1 MLTNN
6 DKENQNSHEKQEE
19 TEFYSTLIYRYQFS
33 VEFMENMY
41 QFSKIH
47 QYDDRN
53 DFKEAW
59 KQWSETNEEEIHRE
73 INVLTDQGY
82 RGDIQE
88 KMFKSARY
96 YFRKKPTTIKEP
108 KKKQTY
114 TGTNK
119 QLLEKMDQYIL
130 QEKDKVK
137 PSDSFLHFCE
147 ENKDL
152 LKQEIIYLI
161 SNGFKEKEVIENKI
175 KKTYKNR
182 YFILVKKT
190 NK

>member
-96 YFRKKPTTIKEP
+96 YFRKKPTTIKEA